1 MHDVGLHGLDRAV
14 FAPARVRIAAQRPGA
29 TKVSTRPMQ
38 PFKLAVVVA
47 SIVGMNCL
55 GQLQVGQRPGKMG
68 ERSDTRTRSKRANW
82 MQNCA
87 GSPGTNCCSSF
98 NRAEPFGQRHEA
110 ELRQKR
116 RSMTETAAFSIM
128 CQRQP
133 QQRLRRHACDFLFSP
148 PPPEGAPSPE
158 KLHLNALQLQQE
170 ERRKK
175 RMGKK
180 KKLS

>member
-1 MHDVGLHGLDRAV
+1 
-14 FAPARVRIAAQRPGA
+14 
-29 TKVSTRPMQ
+29 
-38 PFKLAVVVA
+38 
-47 SIVGMNCL
+47 
-55 GQLQVGQRPGKMG
+55 
-68 ERSDTRTRSKRANW
+68 

-87 GSPGTNCCSSF
+87 GSPGTNYCSSF

-158 KLHLNALQLQQE
+158 KLHLNALQLQQR

-175 RMGKK
+175 ENGQEEETFMSHSETADAAAAVALFLAFSSFPRSFDSLYLTYQLKDFSNVNH
-180 KKLS
+180 L